1 MKRQHQ
7 FCIDSI
13 QYLDPQGVLD
23 PAFDSTRIDP
33 ERVLTAYQT
42 MVLGR
47 LFDAKAIALQRT
59 GQLGTY
65 PSILGQETI
74 GVAIGQCMQADDVFV
89 PYYRDLLAQYLRGVS
104 LHETL
109 LYWGGDERGNAFASN
124 QKDFPICVPIA
135 TQLCHAAGAAIAMK
149 IRREPHAVVVS
160 CGEGATSKG
169 DFLETLNLAGAWH
182 IPLVIVVNNNQ
193 WAISTPRANQS
204 AAETI
209 AQKAVGAGIKGVQ
222 VDGNDYFALTEQITL
237 ALDQAY
243 HGKGAT
249 LIEAVSYRLGDHTTA
264 DDAKRYRDAAALAQ
278 AWEVEPLLR
287 LRRWLEAQQ
296 LWDDARQAAL
306 EAQSKVQID
315 AAVQRYLD
323 TPAQAPEAMFEHLY
337 ETMPAGLGEQYLE
350 VKYVRSAGGAS

>member
-13 QYLDPQGVLD
+13 QYLDTQGVLD
-23 PAFDSTRIDP
+23 PAFDISQIDSQ
-33 ERVLTAYQT
+33 RVIAAYEA

-65 PSILGQETI
+65 PSILGQELI
-74 GVAIGQCMQADDVFV
+74 GVVIGQNMLENDVFV
-89 PYYRDLLAQYLRGVS
+89 PYYRDLLAQYLRGVA

-109 LYWGGDERGNAFASN
+109 LYWGGDERGNDFADRKN
-124 QKDFPICVPIA
+124 DFPICVPIA

-149 IRREPHAVVVS
+149 IRRQSHAVLVS

-222 VDGNDYFALTEQITL
+222 VDGNDYFALTEQIAL
-237 ALDQAY
+237 ALQQAY
-243 HGKGAT
+243 QGKGAT

-264 DDAKRYRDAAALAQ
+264 DDAKRYRDPAALAR
-278 AWEVEPLLR
+278 AWEEEPLTR
-287 LRRWLEAQQ
+287 LRRWLGAQG
-296 LWDDARQAAL
+296 LWNDGRQREL
-306 EAQSKVQID
+306 EAKCRLQID
-315 AAVQRYLD
+315 AAVKLYLE
-323 TPAQAPEAMFEHLY
+323 TPAQPPESMFDYLYEHL
-337 ETMPAGLGEQYLE
+337 PQGLADQYLE
-350 VKYVRSAGGAS
+350 VKYASTRGVR